1 MSGYVPVVGEG
12 PVPDPTADT
21 NLPGTIFQEVANGVV
36 EILGVIVVVNLYVT
50 VNVRLREK

>member
-1 MSGYVPVVGEG
+1 M
-12 PVPDPTADT
+12 PDPTADT
-21 NLPGTIFQEVANGVV
+21 NLPGTIFQEAVNGVV